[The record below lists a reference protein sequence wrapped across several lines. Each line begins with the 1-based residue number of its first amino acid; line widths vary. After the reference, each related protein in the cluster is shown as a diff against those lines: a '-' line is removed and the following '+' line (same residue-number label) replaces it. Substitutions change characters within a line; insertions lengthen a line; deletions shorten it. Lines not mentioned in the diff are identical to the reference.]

1 MDDSECTFCSEQ
13 TEYADFFTKD
23 QTVEM
28 KISGISGSYS
38 VIPYQM
44 DNWNEKMQFTFCDE
58 SDKHNFSH
66 PHYELHQPAMSVHFY
81 VLLI

>member
-1 MDDSECTFCSEQ
+1 MAGNTLLLLWMTVSVPFVQSR

-44 DNWNEKMQFTFCDE
+44 DNWKKN
-58 SDKHNFSH
+58 
-66 PHYELHQPAMSVHFY
+66 AIY
-81 VLLI
+81 VL